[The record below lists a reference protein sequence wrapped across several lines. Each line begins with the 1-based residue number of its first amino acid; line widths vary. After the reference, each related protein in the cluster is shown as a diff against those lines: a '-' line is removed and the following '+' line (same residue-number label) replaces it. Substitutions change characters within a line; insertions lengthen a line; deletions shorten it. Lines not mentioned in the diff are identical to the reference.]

1 MRRKPL
7 LIVLALVVSGSS
19 ASGVAVLP
27 TLPVTEADFAGALAR
42 PPVSDLLGQTPE
54 LSGKVAEWSIPSSR
68 SASLDRPQ
76 KTVIGTI
83 DGAGNYRV
91 TLPAQPPET
100 QQVTL
105 TQLVRGFN
113 ILSDGDC
120 SVNTL
125 VISAP
130 EAVAGKLGS
139 LYVVRDDAPGATG
152 GAQPPPPPSY
162 NTFKA
167 IPRYFL
173 NAVSEALYSSVA
185 ATVKGEL
192 SCTSKYLKGKRDDLF
207 VNIALVPGWNSVTL
221 IYGEEQVIEGETIQ
235 RKLLRGGLV
244 SSTP

>member
-7 LIVLALVVSGSS
+7 LIVLALVLSGSS
-19 ASGVAVLP
+19 AFGAAILP
-27 TLPVTEADFAGALAR
+27 TLPVTDADFSGALAR
-42 PPVSDLLGQTPE
+42 LPVSDLLGRTPE

-68 SASLDRPQ
+68 SSSLDRPQ

-83 DGAGNYRV
+83 DGAGNYSV

-113 ILSDGDC
+113 ILEDGDC

-139 LYVVRDDAPGATG
+139 LYVLRDEPAGAAVGT
-152 GAQPPPPPSY
+152 QPPPSY
-162 NTFKA
+162 TTFKA

-185 ATVKGEL
+185 ANVKGEL

-235 RKLLRGGLV
+235 KKLLRGGLV
-244 SSTP
+244 SDTP